1 MELLIAI
8 PAAVGLGA
16 MHFLEPG
23 HGKGVMTAY
32 LISSRARVRDAV
44 TLAFTA
50 ALSHTF
56 SIFLLALLAT
66 SAFQFLLPHQV
77 EGWLGLVSGAIITF
91 IGSKMVYQRLF
102 PPVISLGGI
111 RRVATEGAY
120 VCEHGHVHPIGEYA
134 GHDDHGHDHS
144 HQHNVQAH
152 DNHNHDYNHSH
163 NHSHNHHHG
172 HTHDHHHHGRL
183 PHVHFDDYAHE
194 IFSAGSDSGT
204 AVHTRA
210 VNRLQASSLRRLLT
224 IGVLAGLIPCPS
236 ALAMLLAAA
245 SAGQVSYGIGMVLAF
260 SLGGALS
267 LSLLGI
273 LLLRAE
279 KTVKFFEGRHVTHL
293 MATLSALLIVVLG
306 FLVTYESILKLE
318 LL

>member
-1 MELLIAI
+1 MDLLIAL

-32 LISSRARVRDAV
+32 LISSRARTRDAI

-56 SIFLLALLAT
+56 SIFLLALVAT
-66 SAFQFLLPHQV
+66 SALQFLLPHQV

-91 IGSKMVYQRLF
+91 IGAKMVYQRLF
-102 PPVISLGGI
+102 PPVVTLGGI
-111 RRVATEGAY
+111 RRAATAGTY
-120 VCEHGHVHPIGEYA
+120 VCDDGHVHQIGDLG
-134 GHDDHGHDHS
+134 GHSHHHHADSHGHGHSHDHS
-144 HQHNVQAH
+144 H
-152 DNHNHDYNHSH
+152 
-163 NHSHNHHHG
+163 HG
-172 HTHDHHHHGRL
+172 HGHR
-183 PHVHFDDYAHE
+183 HFDDFVHLDD
-194 IFSAGSDSGT
+194 FSTGSGSGYSSSGSGS
-204 AVHTRA
+204 AVHNRA
-210 VNRLQASSLRRLLT
+210 VNRLQASSFRRLLT

-236 ALAMLLAAA
+236 ALAMLLTAA
-245 SAGQVSYGIGMVLAF
+245 SAGEVTRGIGLVLAF
-260 SLGGALS
+260 SMGGALS

-279 KTVKFFEGRHVTHL
+279 NTVKFFERRSVGHL
-293 MATLSALLIVVLG
+293 MATFSALLIVVLG